1 MAFGCIERQTDLV
14 IPGDNIQLQM
24 MQWQDGSPFVRV
36 RRNRGESRL
45 VPLHEIALRY
55 SASPVTQRRC
65 VGHKPFR
72 DRGVAWADCN
82 RTPIAGSLTCDRC
95 TASNATFA
103 SQLHHAHTK
112 GRSELDP
119 SVLSHLEQSNNV
131 YLAAFRDGSIK
142 VGTSTTARLAT
153 RLDEQGAWVAQ
164 VVASTT
170 DGFAVRTLEDR
181 ITNEIGLPQSVSVQR
196 KLDGL
201 AAPRLDDQLRTEL
214 SRWTTRVHELVD
226 EHGDERV
233 QQTNTGWV
241 SSVSTDPIWSTVHRY
256 PLRLDSGT
264 HDLEFVTASGRVAV
278 AHRPTSSDHFICD
291 IRQLFGV
298 ELTLEAELV
307 PDELTVQD
315 SLF

>member
-1 MAFGCIERQTDLV
+1 
-14 IPGDNIQLQM
+14 
-24 MQWQDGSPFVRV
+24 MQWTNGEPSIRI
-36 RRNRGESRL
+36 RRDHGESRL
-45 VPLHEIALRY
+45 VPLREIALRY
-55 SASPVTQRRC
+55 SVSPTTPRRC
-65 VGHKPFR
+65 IGHKPFR
-72 DRGVAWADCN
+72 DREVAWVDCN
-82 RTPIAGSLTCDRC
+82 RKPVEGSLTCDRC
-95 TASNATFA
+95 TANNAAFA

-119 SVLSHLEQSNNV
+119 AVLSHLEQPNNI
-131 YLAAFRDGSIK
+131 YLAAFRDGSVK
-142 VGTSTTARLAT
+142 VGTSTAGRLHT

-164 VVASTT
+164 IVASTT

-181 ITNEIGLPQSVSVQR
+181 ITNEIGLPQSVSVRR

-214 SRWTTRVHELVD
+214 SRWTTRVHELIA
-226 EHGDERV
+226 EQGDQRV
-233 QQTNTGWV
+233 QQQNTGWV
-241 SSVSTDPIWSTVHRY
+241 SGVSTDPIWSSVHRY

-264 HDLEFVTASGRVAV
+264 HDLEFVTASGRVVV

-298 ELTLEAELV
+298 ELTMEAELV